1 MSIKSIIYI
10 LFIPL
15 SNKLFA
21 QPVRIPKG
29 VNYKFASD
37 SINNAAKKIITL
49 ELADPKNYSLFDKL
63 LYIGPQL
70 WSRYQKIP
78 SLNNIPGGN
87 TQINIPQYDKQGN
100 VVGQKSASAK
110 LIQNTSDFKLL
121 WDQLIQELSTDT
133 VNIRKLTS
141 KEIEYYWAVIFYD
154 IEEPVFTIENKKIK
168 ILMQL
173 TSGQFRL
180 FWIDELLF

>member
-1 MSIKSIIYI
+1 MSIKSSIFF
-10 LFIPL
+10 LFILL
-15 SNKLFA
+15 SNKLFT
-21 QPVRIPKG
+21 QPVDIPKG
-29 VNYKFASD
+29 VHYKIASD
-37 SINNAAKKIITL
+37 SINNAAKKIIML
-49 ELADPKNYSLFDKL
+49 ELAEPKNYSLFDKL
-63 LYIGPQL
+63 LYVGPQL

-78 SLNNIPGGN
+78 ALNNIPGGN

-100 VVGQKSASAK
+100 VVGQKSAPAK
-110 LIQNTSDFKLL
+110 LIQNTDGFKLL
-121 WDQLIQELSTDT
+121 WDQLIQDLSADT

-154 IEEPVFTIENKKIK
+154 IEEPVFAIENRKIK

-173 TSGQFRL
+173 TSDQFRL